1 MGASSGLCSRTHGP
15 CTPPR
20 PAHPLPGLAHSP
32 SQLSRPVLTAGRGV
46 GEGTLEPHWPEVAG
60 QWQGRGTPKGLS
72 STDRTWSTMGPHSH
86 QPQSDR
92 LVPVGKLRPRGVSWP
107 PHTPLLVLGLFLSLG
122 NHFSLAQNTGRSWR
136 TAPTCGTAP
145 PPQTHRHEEHGEEVD
160 HGFHVEAP
168 LGSDA
173 DGGEKGQAAESGQ
186 EQFGHERP
194 HGPGREALA
203 GEERWLQASQVPG
216 AGNTQGR
223 RGSEGSCAVHARTGG
238 RDLRAQAERHEQ
250 RVRQLT
256 AT

>member
-1 MGASSGLCSRTHGP
+1 MA
-15 CTPPR
+15 PP
-20 PAHPLPGLAHSP
+20 HPSPGLGAFSF
-32 SQLSRPVLTAGRGV
+32 
-46 GEGTLEPHWPEVAG
+46 
-60 QWQGRGTPKGLS
+60 
-72 STDRTWSTMGPHSH
+72 TWKS
-86 QPQSDR
+86 
-92 LVPVGKLRPRGVSWP
+92 
-107 PHTPLLVLGLFLSLG
+107 LFLSTKYRKELEDSP
-122 NHFSLAQNTGRSWR
+122 HLWDS
-136 TAPTCGTAP
+136 P